1 MIEMSAGTD
10 KIVSSIMSDAQI
22 KAESILAEAE
32 KENESILSEGE
43 TQAVAEKEKILENAK
58 KTAQMRYQQIISEAK
73 MNSRRMELEAREE
86 VIEDAFAKAEEK
98 LKEIAS
104 SDATEYKASLEKV
117 ITEAGTEIGGGD
129 LIVHVKES
137 DVAKIKGNLPAIE
150 KGISDKTGTPTKLE
164 MGANINTIGG
174 AILKTKN
181 GEIEVNNTIE
191 ARMLRFKKS
200 LRSEVAGILFK

>member
-1 MIEMSAGTD
+1 MIKMSAGTD

-32 KENESILSEGE
+32 KETESIHSEGNV
-43 TQAVAEKEKILENAK
+43 QAAAEKEKILENAK
-58 KTAQMRYQQIISEAK
+58 KQAQMRYQQIISEAK
-73 MNSRRMELEAREE
+73 MNSRRMGLEAREE
-86 VIEDAFAKAEEK
+86 VIEEAFSKAEEK
-98 LKEIAS
+98 LEKIAS
-104 SDATEYKASLEKV
+104 SDAIEYKASLEKV
-117 ITEAGTEIGGGD
+117 ITEAGIEIGGGD
-129 LIVHVKES
+129 LVVLVKES
-137 DVAKIKGNLPAIE
+137 DVTKIKGNLPTLE
-150 KGISDKTGTPTKLE
+150 KNISDKTGTPTKLE
-164 MGANINTIGG
+164 MGEAITTIGG